1 MGMLIRYLV
10 LVEERRKDLPQVSAI
25 GDNWSKIMF
34 LYVLYCGYNILDNV

>member
-10 LVEERRKDLPQVSAI
+10 LVEERRKELPRVSAI
-25 GDNWSKIMF
+25 GDNWSMIMF